1 MPCTLCQYFLRII
14 FSQNALAIRKTLCY
28 NTTGGGPMNTEY
40 AEIGLR
46 IKEARKA
53 LKMSQT
59 ELANHLEKTLRTVQ
73 KYESGEIEP
82 SIATINEIAKILHV
96 SPADLIGYEKQELR
110 LDSLADVL
118 YVLNEL
124 NKKAGLRFEIDVR
137 RPPHFEEWTCA
148 LVFNGSST
156 TAMYNADLCL
166 ILERF
171 AAEREKLE
179 TYWSDQEYFDHWLDR
194 ELAYYAD
201 KVLTNREV
209 EVLTNEER
217 IRRLTELDRQ
227 KMEEKA

>member
-1 MPCTLCQYFLRII
+1 
-14 FSQNALAIRKTLCY
+14 
-28 NTTGGGPMNTEY
+28 
-40 AEIGLR
+40 
-46 IKEARKA
+46 
-53 LKMSQT
+53 
-59 ELANHLEKTLRTVQ
+59 
-73 KYESGEIEP
+73 
-82 SIATINEIAKILHV
+82 
-96 SPADLIGYEKQELR
+96 
-110 LDSLADVL
+110 
-118 YVLNEL
+118 
-124 NKKAGLRFEIDVR
+124 
-137 RPPHFEEWTCA
+137 
-148 LVFNGSST
+148 
-156 TAMYNADLCL
+156 MYNADLCL